1 MKILT
6 VCQRGNSR
14 SNSLAYI
21 LKDGYGMDAIAIG
34 LESNGEEAKNF
45 LYEWADRI
53 ILVDKRFIE
62 KIPEKYKEK
71 LRVWDV
77 GPDRF
82 FLGVVPELMQLY
94 QDYMKN
100 DPL

>member
-1 MKILT
+1 MKVLV

-14 SNSLAYI
+14 SSSLAYI
-21 LKDGYGMDAIAIG
+21 LKDGYGHDAIAIG
-34 LESNGEEAKNF
+34 LESNGEEVKEL
-45 LYEWADRI
+45 LYNWAEKI
-53 ILVDKRFIE
+53 ILVDNRFVSQ
-62 KIPEKYKEK
+62 IPEKYKSK
-71 LRVWDV
+71 LKIWDV

-100 DPL
+100 NPL